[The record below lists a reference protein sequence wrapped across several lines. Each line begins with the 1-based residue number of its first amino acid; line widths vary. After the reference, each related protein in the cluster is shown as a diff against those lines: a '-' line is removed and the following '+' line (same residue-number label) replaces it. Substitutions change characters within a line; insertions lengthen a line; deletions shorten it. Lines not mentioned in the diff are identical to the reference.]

1 MYCALIGVL
10 LFILGTFGNLV
21 CIAVFLRHKFRLR
34 LITPYFIVA
43 LFADSIYLG
52 LRLIK
57 LFDFRKHYFSKYFH
71 KSCSSNKIVI
81 QFNRITSKFHDLFL
95 PFVHFELYIRFS
107 LILMAFLSI
116 QRCVH
121 VRQSIIVKKNIW
133 SYIFIFTSFLLAY
146 LFEFFGLTLFCSKEN
161 NRQLSRSWFEY
172 TIKYLPNYTH
182 LLTSKMLNDTL
193 SYECVQ
199 QYIESNLTIMS
210 NHSCTSDH
218 FSTIL
223 GRYFDLHNS
232 AIVRLIQLIHQHQT
246 GQNLTRHEI
255 RLAYQYHKCFIK
267 FDSSVFLK
275 NYKFLY
281 DRKISLNRYTL
292 LL

>member
-1 MYCALIGVL
+1 
-10 LFILGTFGNLV
+10 
-21 CIAVFLRHKFRLR
+21 
-34 LITPYFIVA
+34 
-43 LFADSIYLG
+43 
-52 LRLIK
+52 
-57 LFDFRKHYFSKYFH
+57 
-71 KSCSSNKIVI
+71 
-81 QFNRITSKFHDLFL
+81 
-95 PFVHFELYIRFS
+95 
-107 LILMAFLSI
+107 MAFLSI

-292 LL
+292 LLVFGSMLPSLITIVANIVCVLRILNVKIRSSLCLLPSRRRIDETRRILTIITIECIVAIINCWFIDVLLSFIYCKRNLFIGFDCP